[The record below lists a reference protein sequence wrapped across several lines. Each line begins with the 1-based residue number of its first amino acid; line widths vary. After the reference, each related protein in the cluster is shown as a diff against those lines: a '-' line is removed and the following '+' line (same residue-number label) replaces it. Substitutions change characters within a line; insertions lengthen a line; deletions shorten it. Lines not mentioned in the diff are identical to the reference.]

1 MINPAFALARTPASH
16 DAVSPADSRLR
27 LANYRESR
35 STPNPLRNEARR
47 KETFRDLIK
56 TVFLG
61 ILSERGRAEPP
72 LDFIQASAP
81 ILARYRGCLLSSAST
96 TDSSLTYHLDKDVPP
111 LS

>member
-1 MINPAFALARTPASH
+1 MQFRQPIRACGSPIIASRG
-16 DAVSPADSRLR
+16 PLP
-27 LANYRESR
+27 
-35 STPNPLRNEARR
+35 PNPLRNEARR
-47 KETFRDLIK
+47 KETFRDLVK

-61 ILSERGRAEPP
+61 ILSERGPAEPP

>member
-1 MINPAFALARTPASH
+1 MQFRQPIRACGSPIIASRG
-16 DAVSPADSRLR
+16 PLP
-27 LANYRESR
+27 
-35 STPNPLRNEARR
+35 PNPLRNEARR
-47 KETFRDLIK
+47 KETFRDLVK

-61 ILSERGRAEPP
+61 ILSERGRAKPP

>member
-1 MINPAFALARTPASH
+1 MQFRQPIRACGSPIIASRG
-16 DAVSPADSRLR
+16 PLP
-27 LANYRESR
+27 
-35 STPNPLRNEARR
+35 PNPLRNEA
-47 KETFRDLIK
+47 KEKKPFAIWLKRIE